1 MAVRNAFYAQ
11 SGGVTA
17 VINATACGLIQTARR
32 FPLQMGTVLAAR
44 NGIAGAL
51 AEDLIDTATIS
62 EADLALLRRTP
73 GGVFGSSRYPLRDRV
88 TDRDR
93 YQRLLDVLAAHD
105 VGYFFYNG
113 GNGSME
119 TVQQVDAFAR
129 EQGYPLVCIG
139 LPKTID
145 NDLMGTDTCPGFGSA
160 AKYVATSVR
169 EIALDV
175 QSMAS
180 SSTQVY
186 VLEVMGRHA
195 GWLAA
200 AAGLA
205 SACPEEGPQL
215 LLFPERPLDKA
226 KLLAKVDETVSR
238 AGYCIVV
245 AAEGVC
251 APQGSQVQSNDLVC
265 APGGVHAHGKPGQV
279 GKTLA
284 GWVADELGLKYHW
297 GLMDYLQRS
306 AGHLVSATD
315 QAQAY
320 AIGEAAVQM
329 AMDGKSGVMI
339 GIERLRSAPYQWRLN
354 AVPLDQVAGRE
365 RRMPSHFIEADG
377 WHISEACR
385 EYLQPLLEGESWPPY
400 QQGLPN
406 YAQLTLQSV
415 SQRLKLRT

>member
-1 MAVRNAFYAQ
+1 MAARNAFYAQ

-17 VINATACGLIQTARR
+17 VINATACGLIRAARR
-32 FPLQMGTVLAAR
+32 FPLQIGTVLAAR

-51 AEDLIDTATIS
+51 DEALIDTAQIS
-62 EADLALLRRTP
+62 DDQLAALRHTP
-73 GGVFGSSRYPLRDRV
+73 GGVFGSSRYPLKDRV
-88 TDRDR
+88 TDRAQ
-93 YQRLLDVLAAHD
+93 YQRLLDVLVAHD

-169 EIALDV
+169 EIVLDV
-175 QSMAS
+175 QSMAR

-205 SACPEEGPQL
+205 STIPGQGPQI
-215 LLFPERPLDKA
+215 LLFPERVLDKA
-226 KLLAKVDETVSR
+226 QLLSQIEDSVRTV
-238 AGYCIVV
+238 GHCVVV

-251 APQGSQVQSNDLVC
+251 TPLGEEGLGCDAQ
-265 APGGVHAHGKPGQV
+265 GVHAHGKPGQV
-279 GKTLA
+279 GVTLA
-284 GWVADELGLKYHW
+284 GWVERDLGLKYHW

-315 QAQAY
+315 QAQAE
-320 AIGEAAVQM
+320 AIGVAGVEM
-329 AMDGKSGVMI
+329 ALAGETGVMV
-339 GIERLRSAPYQWRLN
+339 GIERVSDQPYRWQLKS
-354 AVPLDQVAGRE
+354 VPLARVAGQE
-365 RRMPSHFIEADG
+365 RRMPASFIQPDG
-377 WHISEACR
+377 LQITQACR
-385 EYLQPLLEGESWPPY
+385 DYLQPLLEGESWPPY
-400 QQGLPN
+400 QGGLPQ
-406 YAQLTLQSV
+406 YCHPVLVAQPK
-415 SQRLKLRT
+415 RLSAWVK